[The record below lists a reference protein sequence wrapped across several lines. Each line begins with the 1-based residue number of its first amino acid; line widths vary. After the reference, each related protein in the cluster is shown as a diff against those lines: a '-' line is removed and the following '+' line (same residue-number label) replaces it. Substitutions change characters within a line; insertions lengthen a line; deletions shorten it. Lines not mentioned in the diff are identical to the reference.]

1 MGEKKGENSATHR
14 RTCGFE
20 KRIRHGACGVR
31 EEKTL
36 ERGFFSPSSSSS
48 SSSFLPFVFP
58 FLLRSLLLR
67 GRERE
72 EKR

>member
-36 ERGFFSPSSSSS
+36 ERGFFPLLLLLLLL
-48 SSSFLPFVFP
+48 F
-58 FLLRSLLLR
+58 FLLFFLSYCARSC
-67 GRERE
+67 
-72 EKR
+72 